1 MSPALNVLL
10 VGIHAESVAGA
21 FEAAPPE
28 PCTVVTAADAGAALA
43 AASAARFDAALVD
56 ADAVGDVKSL
66 IRATAG
72 QSAVLVLMLGA
83 EPDIGEALEWTKLGA
98 EDVLGLQDLS
108 WPGLLRRIGA
118 AVERKRLEIGSRKAY
133 STDLATGLPHQQQ
146 LVEHM
151 SQLLALREREPSPMA
166 VLVLRIEGFSTTE
179 SRLGPE
185 AADALRRKI
194 AVRLRASVR
203 ASDVVAAI
211 DDSTYAVLLG
221 ALLAPA
227 DAERVGAKLV
237 QVMMA
242 PLSVGGAAVGVAV
255 AVGIGQYPA
264 DGSQPDALLRKAIGM
279 ALDEPAQGRVGMANF
294 QESGAQPL
302 AAANDDEAPSA

>member
-1 MSPALNVLL
+1 
-10 VGIHAESVAGA
+10 
-21 FEAAPPE
+21 
-28 PCTVVTAADAGAALA
+28 
-43 AASAARFDAALVD
+43 
-56 ADAVGDVKSL
+56 
-66 IRATAG
+66 
-72 QSAVLVLMLGA
+72 
-83 EPDIGEALEWTKLGA
+83 
-98 EDVLGLQDLS
+98 
-108 WPGLLRRIGA
+108 
-118 AVERKRLEIGSRKAY
+118 
-133 STDLATGLPHQQQ
+133 
-146 LVEHM
+146 
-151 SQLLALREREPSPMA
+151 
-166 VLVLRIEGFSTTE
+166 
-179 SRLGPE
+179 
-185 AADALRRKI
+185 
-194 AVRLRASVR
+194 
-203 ASDVVAAI
+203 
-211 DDSTYAVLLG
+211 VLLG